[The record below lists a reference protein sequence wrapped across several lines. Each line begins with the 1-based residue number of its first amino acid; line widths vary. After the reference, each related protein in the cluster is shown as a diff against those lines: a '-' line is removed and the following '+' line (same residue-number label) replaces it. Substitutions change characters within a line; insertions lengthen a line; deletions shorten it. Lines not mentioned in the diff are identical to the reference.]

1 MTNISKIS
9 RSLIVVLFIAVMV
22 FLGYQDIM
30 ISINN
35 VSRTLPIEFIKI
47 SNLYKLLYVFV
58 LIILVIMYV
67 YLKEK
72 LYKIKIKRNISL
84 IIRYVYLTIIGFITS
99 ILTLFQIK
107 NNLEIIDVIIC
118 AILSVLTGVVIK
130 KIIFNVSKSDILS
143 VIGMI
148 SYTSII
154 DIINIKANMY
164 IAKIIVLLFVSSIF
178 VMQIL
183 IDELKQKGI
192 KNKKYAIY
200 AFILGA
206 LTGLCI
212 ILGIN
217 GFVYIA
223 LAILIFFIGSNLDN
237 AHLTFPRKAMEDISK
252 EKREFLFKIE
262 RINISKLF
270 ISVMI
275 VVLIATCIFVGMN
288 LVLHHT
294 GLPNVQN
301 GIIIEILN
309 NYNTNCDI
317 NNINYGFS
325 NMIGYFRELLLMSR
339 SYYTVL
345 IIYILFMEILA
356 FVLNRRYDT
365 KSTVMKLMFMLIFL
379 SIIIFNLNLTFY
391 QPLLTV
397 ILIMI
402 AIVNTSN
409 IYLNREE
416 RIKLLVA

>member
-217 GFVYIA
+217 GFIYIA

-397 ILIMI
+397 MLIMI

>member
-397 ILIMI
+397 MLIMI